1 MKNIKAKKKK
11 GVFMLDIWWV
21 QIIIYLLAVVSYTQF
36 FKAATKKSKK
46 DGALTVTLEVIT
58 SIIMLAFIP
67 FFEIKWATDIKVYL
81 FTALAVIFY
90 CMKDRMTTTVRRHLD
105 TSTVNILDQ
114 IVNVFMIL
122 WGILFFKEEVI
133 FKKII
138 GAILIILSNVMI
150 FYKKGNFKLDR
161 YVLLSILSNLALSIA
176 LALNVDNSEKFNVA
190 IYQVVTLMVPAILI
204 IIFEKIEWN
213 DIKNEVKEGNKTAI
227 LMTGI
232 SWAVMIISQLRAYQT
247 GDITTVAPLSAVSV
261 ILNVIAGYFISKE
274 KENIVKKIIAGV
286 IIVFSIFLI
295 KG

>member
-1 MKNIKAKKKK
+1 
-11 GVFMLDIWWV
+11 MLDIWWV

-67 FFEIKWATDIKVYL
+67 FFEIKWATDVKVYL

>member
-1 MKNIKAKKKK
+1 
-11 GVFMLDIWWV
+11 MLDIWWV

-67 FFEIKWATDIKVYL
+67 FFEIKWATDVKVYL

-122 WGILFFKEEVI
+122 WGIVFFKEEVI

-227 LMTGI
+227 FMTGI

>member
-67 FFEIKWATDIKVYL
+67 FFEIKWATDVKVYL

-114 IVNVFMIL
+114 IVNVFMII
-122 WGILFFKEEVI
+122 WGIVFFKEEVI

-227 LMTGI
+227 FMTGI

>member
-67 FFEIKWATDIKVYL
+67 FFEIKWATDVKVYL

-122 WGILFFKEEVI
+122 WGIVFFKEEVI

-227 LMTGI
+227 FMTGI

>member
-67 FFEIKWATDIKVYL
+67 FFEIKWATDVKVYL

>member
-150 FYKKGNFKLDR
+150 FYKKSNFKLER

-190 IYQVVTLMVPAILI
+190 IYQVVTLMIPAILI
-204 IIFEKIEWN
+204 IIFEKIKWD

>member
-1 MKNIKAKKKK
+1 
-11 GVFMLDIWWV
+11 
-21 QIIIYLLAVVSYTQF
+21 
-36 FKAATKKSKK
+36 
-46 DGALTVTLEVIT
+46 
-58 SIIMLAFIP
+58 MLAFIP

-90 CMKDRMTTTVRRHLD
+90 CMKDRMTTTVRRLLD
-105 TSTVNILDQ
+105 TSTVNTLDQ

-190 IYQVVTLMVPAILI
+190 IYQVVTLMIPAILI
-204 IIFEKIEWN
+204 IIFEKIKWD

>member
-1 MKNIKAKKKK
+1 
-11 GVFMLDIWWV
+11 MLDIWWV

-190 IYQVVTLMVPAILI
+190 IYQVVTLMIPAILI
-204 IIFEKIEWN
+204 IIFEKIKWD

>member
-1 MKNIKAKKKK
+1 
-11 GVFMLDIWWV
+11 MLDIWWV

>member
-1 MKNIKAKKKK
+1 
-11 GVFMLDIWWV
+11 MLDIWWV

-190 IYQVVTLMVPAILI
+190 IYQVVTLMIPAILI
-204 IIFEKIEWN
+204 IIFEKIKWD

-227 LMTGI
+227 FMTGI

>member
-1 MKNIKAKKKK
+1 
-11 GVFMLDIWWV
+11 MLDIWWV

-176 LALNVDNSEKFNVA
+176 LALNVDNSEKFNGA
-190 IYQVVTLMVPAILI
+190 IYQVVRLMIPAILI
-204 IIFEKIEWN
+204 IIFEKIKWD

>member
-1 MKNIKAKKKK
+1 
-11 GVFMLDIWWV
+11 MLDIWWV
-21 QIIIYLLAVVSYTQF
+21 HIIIYLLAVVSYTQF

-190 IYQVVTLMVPAILI
+190 IYQVVTLMIPAILI
-204 IIFEKIEWN
+204 IIFEKIKWD

>member
-1 MKNIKAKKKK
+1 
-11 GVFMLDIWWV
+11 MLDIWWV

-67 FFEIKWATDIKVYL
+67 FFEIKWATDVKVYL

-122 WGILFFKEEVI
+122 WGIVFFKEEVI

-204 IIFEKIEWN
+204 IIFEKIKWD

-227 LMTGI
+227 FMTGT

>member
-1 MKNIKAKKKK
+1 
-11 GVFMLDIWWV
+11 MLDIWWV

-67 FFEIKWATDIKVYL
+67 FFEIKWATDVKVYL

-190 IYQVVTLMVPAILI
+190 IYQVVTLMIPAILI
-204 IIFEKIEWN
+204 IIFEKIKWD

-227 LMTGI
+227 FMTGT

>member
-1 MKNIKAKKKK
+1 MI
-11 GVFMLDIWWV
+11 
-21 QIIIYLLAVVSYTQF
+21 F
-36 FKAATKKSKK
+36 FSKLQS
-46 DGALTVTLEVIT
+46 DTVISL
-58 SIIMLAFIP
+58 
-67 FFEIKWATDIKVYL
+67 WNGG
-81 FTALAVIFY
+81 
-90 CMKDRMTTTVRRHLD
+90 C
-105 TSTVNILDQ
+105 
-114 IVNVFMIL
+114 IV
-122 WGILFFKEEVI
+122 
-133 FKKII
+133 
-138 GAILIILSNVMI
+138 

-190 IYQVVTLMVPAILI
+190 IYQVVTLMIPAILI
-204 IIFEKIEWN
+204 IIFEKIKWD

>member
-1 MKNIKAKKKK
+1 
-11 GVFMLDIWWV
+11 MLDIWWV

-67 FFEIKWATDIKVYL
+67 FFEIKWATDVKVYL

-122 WGILFFKEEVI
+122 WGIVFFKEEVI

-190 IYQVVTLMVPAILI
+190 IYQVVTLMIPAILI
-204 IIFEKIEWN
+204 IIFEKIKWD

>member
-122 WGILFFKEEVI
+122 WGIVFFKEEVI

-227 LMTGI
+227 FMTGI

>member
-122 WGILFFKEEVI
+122 WGIVFFKEEVI

-150 FYKKGNFKLDR
+150 FYKKGNF
-161 YVLLSILSNLALSIA
+161 
-176 LALNVDNSEKFNVA
+176 NVDNSEKFNVA
-190 IYQVVTLMVPAILI
+190 IYQVVTLMIPAILI
-204 IIFEKIEWN
+204 IIFEKIKWD

>member
-90 CMKDRMTTTVRRHLD
+90 CMKDRMTTTVRRYLD

-190 IYQVVTLMVPAILI
+190 IYQVVTLMIPAILI
-204 IIFEKIEWN
+204 IIFEKIKWD

>member
-190 IYQVVTLMVPAILI
+190 IYQVVTLMIPAILI
-204 IIFEKIEWN
+204 IIFEKIKWD

-227 LMTGI
+227 FMTGI